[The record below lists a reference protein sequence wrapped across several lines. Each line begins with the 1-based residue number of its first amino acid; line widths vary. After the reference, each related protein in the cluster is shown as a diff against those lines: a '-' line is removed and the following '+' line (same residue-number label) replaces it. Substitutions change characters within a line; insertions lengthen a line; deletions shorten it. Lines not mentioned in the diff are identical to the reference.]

1 MILNMMKKINKI
13 IILYIIKIIYNIIKM
28 EMTKQYK
35 EKMINSYN
43 KLIKEIEKEITILK
57 ENKINDKDYEYII
70 KRNYEL
76 IEEIEEEINK
86 IKM

>member
-1 MILNMMKKINKI
+1 
-13 IILYIIKIIYNIIKM
+13 M